1 MNITQEKKDNLNAVV
16 KVSLDKP
23 DYEGLYQNALKDYRK
38 KVNLPG
44 FRVGHVPMGIIEK
57 KYGKSLLADELNNL
71 LNKTI
76 RNYIEENKF
85 DILGSPIPSANHEDA
100 GNWDNPDGFEFYFDM
115 AYAPQFEVGVSAK
128 TKFDFVKVEVS
139 NEMIDEQ
146 LDSMT
151 RRYGKLSDA
160 EVSEKNDMLTGDFV
174 ELDENDEIVEGGIF
188 KSSSISIEYVKDEET
203 QNKLIGLKAG
213 DIVVIDPHK
222 VSSGHD
228 DLGKMLGIT
237 HHQVHHLKGNFRFNV
252 KGIKRMEKAEL
263 NQTLFDRIAG
273 EGKVTSVEEL
283 RARIKAD
290 MEEMFSADSEK
301 LFKREVMKQLDKELN
316 LQLPDE
322 FLKRWIGLS
331 NEKPIT
337 PEQLEIEYP
346 GYARG
351 LAWQL
356 IENQL
361 IKELGVKVEHQDVV
375 DLTKSLL
382 VKNFKQYGMPAPD
395 DEELTESAK
404 NVLKNQD
411 ELRKVYEMAYDTKLM
426 DTLRQTAK
434 INEVVMSYEKFAEFA
449 QQG

>member
-16 KVSLDKP
+16 KVTLDKP

-57 KYGKSLLADELNNL
+57 KYGKSLLADEINNL
-71 LNKTI
+71 LNKI
-76 RNYIEENKF
+76 IKEYIEENKL
-85 DILGSPIPSANHEDA
+85 DLLGSPIPSANHEDA
-100 GNWDNPDGFEFYFDM
+100 GNWDNPEGFEFFFDM
-115 AYAPQFEVGVSAK
+115 AYAPQFEVGLSSK
-128 TKFDFVKVEVS
+128 SKFDFARVEIT
-139 NEMIDEQ
+139 NDMIDEQ

-188 KSSSISIEYVKDEET
+188 KSSSISIEYLKDEET
-203 QNKLIGLKAG
+203 QNKLIGLKSG
-213 DIVVIDPHK
+213 DFVVVDPHK

-228 DLGKMLGIT
+228 DLARMLGIS
-237 HHQVHHLKGNFRFNV
+237 HHDVHHLKGNFRFNV
-252 KGIKRMEKAEL
+252 KGIKRMQKAEMD
-263 NQTLFDRIAG
+263 QSLFDRIAG
-273 EGKVTSVEEL
+273 PGRVSNVDEL
-283 RARIKAD
+283 RAKIKED
-290 MEEMFSADSEK
+290 MQEMFETDSEK
-301 LFKREVMKQLDKELN
+301 LFKREVMKQLEKQLN
-316 LQLPDE
+316 LQLPND
-322 FLKRWIGLS
+322 FLKRWIRLS

-337 PEQLEIEYP
+337 AEQLEIEYP
-346 GYARG
+346 GYAHG

-375 DLTKSLL
+375 DLTKTLL

-404 NVLKNQD
+404 GVLKNQD
-411 ELRKVYEMAYDTKLM
+411 ELRKVYEMAYDQKLM
-426 DTLRQTAK
+426 ATIRETANV
-434 INEVVMSYEKFAEFA
+434 NEVLMSYEKFAEFA